1 MHQCGILSVEVT
13 ETVLPGCSSGRE
25 AGEEARSQVRSNNV
39 MMIYVIGRFSIVTN
53 IRLIIYCTVLNC
65 AYLKVSVQTH
75 KLLSHQTIYQVTET
89 VLTGCSSGR
98 EAGSQVRPWL
108 VTM

>member
-1 MHQCGILSVEVT
+1 MT

-25 AGEEARSQVRSNNV
+25 AGEEARSQVRSNNEN

-53 IRLIIYCTVLNC
+53 IRLMVYCTVLNC
-65 AYLKVSVQTH
+65 AYSKVSVQTH
-75 KLLSHQTIYQVTET
+75 KLLSHHTFYQVTET
-89 VLTGCSSGR
+89 ILTGCSSGR
-98 EAGSQVRPWL
+98 EAGGGAGSQVRPWL